1 MIQMIWGLTILFFA
15 FSRTVYASLSSYI
28 IDHGNEIDSTMMI
41 GKVVLVLI
49 ILFVVLTMGQGV
61 HDYCGIYLIQKKI
74 KKQHQIL
81 IKEHLYIKENKDLI
95 TDSINKI
102 PILEKNYYQAKYAL
116 FDQMALLLV
125 SLVTLSFYS
134 WLLAGLFVL
143 ETLILIF
150 ISSRASNQLKDLLNE
165 RQDLF
170 SKYSETIKDAML
182 GQMIIKMYQQFTYI
196 LDKLDLSI
204 SLLNDNAIK
213 RVKIEE
219 IMMNLSMFLMIVVSI
234 GYSIYGIY
242 LIEINQ
248 MTLGQL
254 VAIGT
259 LSSGIIK
266 PIQKGIHLYAKMQS
280 SKNALKSEVTI
291 TSPKIQKDLVFEAI
305 EINHAYLSVEN
316 QLLQEDI
323 HLKIN
328 KGDKVLI
335 TGENGSGKS
344 IFIKALLGF
353 YPFKKVTMYFNEN
366 EVSCLPIDLFAYVSQ
381 HIFLFPGKVKDC
393 FSNFFYNLQELDEL
407 LNLLNLE
414 SSFLNKEIGMRG
426 ENLSSDQ
433 KQKVALIRAIL
444 SKRPILA
451 LDEAFSTLDKESKN
465 TLLSYLLNKKEMTLI
480 LIEHYDIETYR
491 SSFTKHLHLIKR
503 EAF

>member
-41 GKVVLVLI
+41 GKVVLVLM
-49 ILFVVLTMGQGV
+49 ILFVVFTLGQGL
-61 HDYCGIYLIQKKI
+61 HEDCSIYLIQKKI

-116 FDQMALLLV
+116 FDQVALLLV

-204 SLLNDNAIK
+204 SLLNANAIK

-219 IMMNLSMFLMIVVSI
+219 IMMNLSMFLMIIVSI

-266 PIQKGIHLYAKMQS
+266 PIQKGVSLYAKMQS
-280 SKNALKSEVTI
+280 SKNTIKDELTI
-291 TSPKIQKDLVFEAI
+291 TSHKIQIDLVFDAI
-305 EINHAYLSVEN
+305 EIDHAYLSVEN

-344 IFIKALLGF
+344 TFIKALLGF
-353 YPFKKVTMYFNEN
+353 YPFKQVTMYFNEN
-366 EVSCLPIDLFAYVSQ
+366 EVSCLPIDLFA
-381 HIFLFPGKVKDC
+381 
-393 FSNFFYNLQELDEL
+393 
-407 LNLLNLE
+407 
-414 SSFLNKEIGMRG
+414 
-426 ENLSSDQ
+426 
-433 KQKVALIRAIL
+433 
-444 SKRPILA
+444 
-451 LDEAFSTLDKESKN
+451 
-465 TLLSYLLNKKEMTLI
+465 
-480 LIEHYDIETYR
+480 
-491 SSFTKHLHLIKR
+491 
-503 EAF
+503 